1 MINSM
6 TAFARAEK
14 TETKLAVLT
23 EIRSYNSRYLDVALR
38 ISQKYLVL
46 EDKIKSLISSMVDRG
61 RIEINVQI
69 RDDSDEAFA
78 FEIDERKAA
87 AYHQVLVRLKERF
100 SIDTEI
106 PLNLLAGVEGIIQPV
121 QIDRDVEACWPVVED
136 CISEALSDLVAMR
149 KREGDFLVKD
159 FNKRL
164 DFIEK
169 SIDQIKKKSG
179 GLLSNYQE
187 RLKERIAILTQG
199 VVEMDPVRIA
209 QEAAFLVDRSDIS
222 EEIIRAKSHIKQFYA
237 IMDSEG
243 PSGRKLNFLLQELNR
258 EFNTMGSKAGNA
270 DVSHMIVDVKS
281 ELEKIREQVQ
291 NVE

>member
-121 QIDRDVEACWPVVED
+121 QIDRDMEACRPVVED

-179 GLLSNYQE
+179 GLLSYYQE

>member
-46 EDKIKSLISSMVDRG
+46 EDKIKSLISSRVDRG

-121 QIDRDVEACWPVVED
+121 QIDRDMEACRPVVED

-179 GLLSNYQE
+179 GLLSYYQE